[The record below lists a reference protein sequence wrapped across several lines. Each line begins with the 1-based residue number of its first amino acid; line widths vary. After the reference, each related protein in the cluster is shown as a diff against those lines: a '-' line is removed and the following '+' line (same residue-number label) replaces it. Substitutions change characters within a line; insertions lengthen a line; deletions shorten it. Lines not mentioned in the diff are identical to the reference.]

1 VKTWAS
7 AALGANRRQS
17 LIRGGLAVVLLG
29 ALFWALPIRWAG
41 EEGGH
46 HVDVEPPALDPFE
59 KAGVTEL
66 KEGQRGPSFRLPLFT
81 GGQASLETWKGKLVV
96 LNFWATWCTP
106 CTAEM
111 PTLETLWRDYRER
124 GLVVV
129 GVSID
134 RGAPRTLIEPYLKGL
149 GLTFPVLL
157 DPQMETANAWRVAGV
172 PATFLVRPGGAV
184 AGMVVGAREWDSREM
199 RALLESMLPGA
210 PAHGGS

>member
-17 LIRGGLAVVLLG
+17 LNRAGLAALLLG
-29 ALFWALPIRWAG
+29 ALFWALPIRRAG
-41 EEGGH
+41 EERGH
-46 HVDVEPPALDPFE
+46 HDHVEAPVLDPFE
-59 KAGVTEL
+59 RAGVTEL
-66 KEGQRGPSFRLPLFT
+66 REGQRGPNFRLPLFT
-81 GGQASLETWKGKLVV
+81 GGEASLETWKGKLVV

-129 GVSID
+129 GVSVD
-134 RGAPRTLIEPYLKGL
+134 RGAPRSLITPYLKGL
-149 GLTFPVLL
+149 DLTFPVLL
-157 DPQMETANAWRVAGV
+157 DPQMETANTWRVAGV
-172 PATFLVRPGGAV
+172 PATFLIRPGGEV
-184 AGMVVGAREWDSREM
+184 VGMVVGAREWDSHEM

-210 PAHGGS
+210 HAHGGS